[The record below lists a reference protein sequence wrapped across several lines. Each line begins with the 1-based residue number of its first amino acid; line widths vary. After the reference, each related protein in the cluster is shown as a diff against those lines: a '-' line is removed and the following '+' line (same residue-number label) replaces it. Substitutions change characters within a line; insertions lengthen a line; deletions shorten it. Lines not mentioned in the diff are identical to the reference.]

1 MQIAYNGLGS
11 FTITAKPA
19 QADVTLVTNPFNSPN
34 TKFKSQVA
42 SLVVSSH
49 DDDDANNF
57 KAVEPEHPEDHKKV
71 FNIPHA
77 GEYEV
82 GGVAVAG
89 VDAPKSG
96 KAGSGS
102 AGKDGT
108 AHTIYHFDIEG
119 VKIGF
124 LGAIDRVLTEKE
136 IEGLGPI
143 DILILPAG
151 GKNVLTASLAAEVVA
166 QIEPRIVIPSYVDG
180 GDDYGTADA
189 IKRELGCP
197 TEEVSKFKITKAG
210 LPEEDMKLVIFTK

>member
-11 FTITAKPA
+11 FTIVAKPA

-34 TKFKSQVA
+34 TKFKAQVA

-49 DDDDANNF
+49 DEADANNF

-89 VDAPKSG
+89 VDATK
-96 KAGSGS
+96 
-102 AGKDGT
+102 KDGT

-166 QIEPRIVIPSYVDG
+166 QIEPRLVIPSYVDG

-197 TEEVSKFKITKAG
+197 TEEVNKLKIVKSG

>member
-11 FTITAKPA
+11 FTITAKPM

-49 DDDDANNF
+49 DGKDANNF
-57 KAVEPEHPEDHKKV
+57 SAVEPEHPEDHKKV

-89 VDAPKSG
+89 VDATR
-96 KAGSGS
+96 
-102 AGKDGT
+102 KDGT
-108 AHTIYHFDIEG
+108 AHTIYRFDIEG
-119 VKIGF
+119 VKVGF
-124 LGAIDRVLTEKE
+124 LGALDRTLSEKE

-143 DILILPAG
+143 DILIVPAG
-151 GKNVLTASLAAEVVA
+151 GKNVMTASQAAEVVA
-166 QIEPRIVIPSYVDG
+166 QIEPRMVIPSYVDG
-180 GDDYGTADA
+180 GDDYGMPDA
-189 IKRELGCP
+189 LKRELGCP
-197 TEEVSKFKITKAG
+197 TEEVSKLKIAKSG

>member
-11 FTITAKPA
+11 FTITAKPM
-19 QADVTLVTNPFNSPN
+19 QADVTLVTNPFTSPN

-49 DDDDANNF
+49 DGDDANNF

-89 VDAPKSG
+89 VDATR
-96 KAGSGS
+96 
-102 AGKDGT
+102 KDGT
-108 AHTIYHFDIEG
+108 AHTIYRFDIEG
-119 VKIGF
+119 VKVGF
-124 LGAIDRVLTEKE
+124 LGALDRTLSEKE
-136 IEGLGPI
+136 VEGLGPI
-143 DILILPAG
+143 DILIVPAG
-151 GKNVLTASLAAEVVA
+151 GKNVLTASQAAEVVA
-166 QIEPRIVIPSYVDG
+166 QIEPRMVIPSYVDG
-180 GDDYGTADA
+180 GDDYGMPDA
-189 IKRELGCP
+189 LKRELGCP
-197 TEEVSKFKITKAG
+197 TEEVNKLKIVKSG

>member
-1 MQIAYNGLGS
+1 MQIAYNGLRS

-49 DDDDANNF
+49 DDKDANNF
-57 KAVEPEHPEDHKKV
+57 SAVEPEHPEDHKKV
-71 FNIPHA
+71 FNVFHA

-89 VDAPKSG
+89 VDATR
-96 KAGSGS
+96 
-102 AGKDGT
+102 KDGT
-108 AHTIYHFDIEG
+108 AHTIYRFDIEG
-119 VKIGF
+119 VKVGF
-124 LGAIDRVLTEKE
+124 LGAIDRTLSEKE

-151 GKNVLTASLAAEVVA
+151 GKNVLTASQAAEVVA
-166 QIEPRIVIPSYVDG
+166 QIEPRMVIPSYVDG
-180 GDDYGTADA
+180 GDDYGTPDA
-189 IKRELGCP
+189 LKRELGCP
-197 TEEVSKFKITKAG
+197 TEEVNKLKIVKSG

>member
-11 FTITAKPA
+11 FTFIAKPA

-49 DDDDANNF
+49 DGADANNF

-82 GGVAVAG
+82 GGVAVTG
-89 VDAPKSG
+89 VDATR
-96 KAGSGS
+96 
-102 AGKDGT
+102 KDGT
-108 AHTIYHFDIEG
+108 AHSIYRFDIEG
-119 VKIGF
+119 MKVGF
-124 LGAIDRVLTEKE
+124 LGALDRALTEKE
-136 IEGLGPI
+136 IEKLGPI

-151 GKNVLTASLAAEVVA
+151 GKNVMTASMASEVVT
-166 QIEPRIVIPSYVDG
+166 QIEPRLVIPSYVDG
-180 GDDYGTADA
+180 GDDYGTPDA
-189 IKRELGCP
+189 FKRELGCP
-197 TEEVSKFKITKAG
+197 TEEVTKFKITKAG